1 MSQRVYR
8 FCPLCGKPLEAR
20 WVFQRERPTCVACG
34 FVYFHDPKVAVI
46 GLVTWRNRV
55 LLIRRGVEPMKGKW
69 SLPGGFMDAGE
80 MPAQALMRELREE
93 VGLAVDVKQLVEI
106 FPMAGPGVINQGIV
120 LAYAV
125 EADADEQPLL
135 VSDDDVVDAGW
146 FTADELPSELAF
158 ESTQALVAGWLD
170 AAQTG

>member
-1 MSQRVYR
+1 MSKRAYR
-8 FCPLCGKPLEAR
+8 FCPFCGAPLEVR
-20 WVFQRERPTCVACG
+20 WIFQRERPTCVACG
-34 FVYFHDPKVAVI
+34 FVHFRDPKVAVI

-80 MPAQALMRELREE
+80 MPAEALMRELMEE
-93 VGLAVDVKQLVEI
+93 VGLQVDIQRLVGI
-106 FPMAGPGVINQGIV
+106 FPMAGPGVTNQGIV

-125 EADADEQPLL
+125 HADADDQPLL

-146 FTADELPSELAF
+146 FTADELPDELAF
-158 ESTQALVAGWLD
+158 ESTQSLVAGWLR
-170 AAQTG
+170 ATQTD